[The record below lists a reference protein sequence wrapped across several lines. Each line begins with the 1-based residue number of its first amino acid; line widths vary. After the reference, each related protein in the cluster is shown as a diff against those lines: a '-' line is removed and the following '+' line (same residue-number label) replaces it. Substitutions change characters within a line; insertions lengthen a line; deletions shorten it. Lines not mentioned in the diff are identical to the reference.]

1 MLNRKQTKYVNDA
14 ISELLDLVGDLLV
27 NLDCEEQPASFT
39 LSRVEIELGGL
50 LDKIYS
56 LKHYFED

>member
-1 MLNRKQTKYVNDA
+1 MLNRKQTKHVNDA
-14 ISELLDLVGDLLV
+14 IDELLDTVGDLLT
-27 NLDCEEQPASFT
+27 NLDCEEPAAFT
-39 LSRVEIELGGL
+39 LSRVTLELQGL